1 MQNPPLNVETS
12 HHSSS
17 SVTVSIFGAL
27 SEILS
32 HTTESLS
39 FLTSTTTEHTPLS
52 HTHSTFLSTN
62 DQTPTQIQKIH
73 SDKPK
78 TPITT
83 DDSTTITTTTN
94 NSNTN
99 IDSNEFRLPILNA
112 FDSNEA
118 NTRSNPSSTSIEQ
131 VDTNKSSSLLQTS
144 TSNTVSKTITT
155 ERMIRQSDI
164 SDSINDTQHIIELVQ
179 PINQTSSSDVM
190 IVIANSDRSSKQ
202 INRTAHAIEHTEQPS
217 QNQNKNQN
225 HINTITEHLP
235 NHSQMTQT
243 IQNVSL
249 QSSITRSSEIVM
261 PIYPVYVSKTS
272 RLTEIDLPSSAPIQ
286 FTTPI
291 PILIPLSTIISPVI
305 NESIP
310 FQTTDDH
317 SKQKHISTT
326 MPTLNERTTTMAPMT
341 TTSLT
346 MADNLNITDTTEH
359 SLNSVNMSIFD
370 IENTDAN
377 VNNQIN
383 ITRLNR
389 IMNSLFN
396 QMPNERERAQTITN
410 TELTLTELTTTQSDA
425 DLTTIMEDTTQE
437 VEVSTIPSE
446 IPTTINSN
454 AIEASSIELPTKLK
468 HLTPIKLNDPLRT
481 NPESYVPRFINRI
494 AILPIGFYRA
504 TTETMNIQF
513 ENVMADK
520 PASSK
525 NSNTANVMS
534 AEAYGD
540 VKAMKLNDDDS
551 GMASPSKAIVDM
563 PVLDKTPLT
572 TTQSPLI
579 YPLTTTE
586 FMSAS
591 KASSELNVVSPQNR
605 SSIERKQRR
614 FDFVVYGILAN
625 NTVIK
630 RYPEDIYDDDH
641 DDSEENGDRNVP
653 IIYGILSNN
662 TVLRKYPNGT
672 TTIDEKR
679 SSRNFE
685 ITNIQPS
692 SLFDPNS
699 EIYRDATAESESI
712 MDLNSDSNSNGNSYG
727 TFNQNKLN
735 DTSAS
740 FFNNSNA
747 NRTILLPSTV
757 FKLPII

>member
-62 DQTPTQIQKIH
+62 DQTQTQIQKIH

-83 DDSTTITTTTN
+83 DDSTTTTN
-94 NSNTN
+94 TNT
-99 IDSNEFRLPILNA
+99 DSNEFRLPILNA

-131 VDTNKSSSLLQTS
+131 VDTNMSSSFLQTS
-144 TSNTVSKTITT
+144 TSNTISNTSITEQT
-155 ERMIRQSDI
+155 VRQNDI
-164 SDSINDTQHIIELVQ
+164 SDSINDTQHISAPVQ
-179 PINQTSSSDVM
+179 PINHTSSSDVM
-190 IVIANSDRSSKQ
+190 IVIANSDRSSAQ
-202 INRTAHAIEHTEQPS
+202 INRTAHAINQMKHPS
-217 QNQNKNQN
+217 QYQ
-225 HINTITEHLP
+225 INTITEHLP
-235 NHSQMTQT
+235 NHSQTTQT
-243 IQNVSL
+243 IRNVSL
-249 QSSITRSSEIVM
+249 TSARSSEIVM
-261 PIYPVYVSKTS
+261 PIYPVYMSTTS
-272 RLTEIDLPSSAPIQ
+272 HLVETDLPSSAPIQ

-291 PILIPLSTIISPVI
+291 PISSSPTIVTTGS
-305 NESIP
+305 NDSIP

-317 SKQKHISTT
+317 SEHLATAMPTSTT
-326 MPTLNERTTTMAPMT
+326 LMTTTATMT

-346 MADNLNITDTTEH
+346 MADNPNITDTTER

-370 IENTDAN
+370 IETTDTK
-377 VNNQIN
+377 VNNHIN

-389 IMNSLFN
+389 IMSSLFN
-396 QMPNERERAQTITN
+396 QLPNNWAPTMTN
-410 TELTLTELTTTQSDA
+410 TELTLTELTTTQNDA
-425 DLTTIMEDTTQE
+425 DPTTIVDDTTTE
-437 VEVSTIPSE
+437 VEVSTSSSE
-446 IPTTINSN
+446 TPTTVQIK
-454 AIEASSIELPTKLK
+454 AVEASSAEITTKPN
-468 HLTPIKLNDPLRT
+468 HLTPIKLNDPLSKHS
-481 NPESYVPRFINRI
+481 ESYVPRFINRI

-504 TTETMNIQF
+504 TTETIDVENN
-513 ENVMADK
+513 ERNVMTER
-520 PASSK
+520 ST
-525 NSNTANVMS
+525 NSNTANVQS

-540 VKAMKLNDDDS
+540 TRAMELNDDS
-551 GMASPSKAIVDM
+551 AMASPSKAIADA
-563 PVLDKTPLT
+563 PISDKTPST
-572 TTQSPLI
+572 TTQQPLI

-586 FMSAS
+586 FMSS
-591 KASSELNVVSPQNR
+591 LEASSEVTVASPQNR
-605 SSIERKQRR
+605 SSTERKERR
-614 FDFVVYGILAN
+614 FDFVVYGILGN

-630 RYPEDIYDDDH
+630 RYPEDIYDDQY
-641 DDSEENGDRNVP
+641 DSGENSDRNAQ

-685 ITNIQPS
+685 FTNIHPS

-699 EIYRDATAESESI
+699 EIYRDDTSESI
-712 MDLNSDSNSNGNSYG
+712 MDQSSDSNLNGKSFG
-727 TFNQNKLN
+727 TFNQNNLN
-735 DTSAS
+735 DTLAS

-747 NRTILLPSTV
+747 NRTILPSTV